1 MSLQYRAIGWNPQKR
16 NYDLVLAFSV
26 AGYLAVFVGLGAW
39 IHPYVTIETLL
50 IRGFGTASFLLLH
63 IILCIGPL
71 CRLDPRFLPLLYNRR
86 HMGVTMFLLA
96 LAHGTFALIQFHGL
110 GNLNPLVSLLTSNL
124 KYNSLP
130 NFPFQQLGLM
140 ALLILFM
147 MAATSHDF
155 WLSNLT
161 PPVWKR
167 LHMGVYLAYG
177 LLVGHVTLGVLQ
189 SETNW
194 ILGWIV
200 GLGLAV
206 VVGLHIAASVRERRI
221 DNLKHVADGEGFV
234 RVCTVTGIPNNRA
247 RVISL
252 GGERIAIFRY
262 DGKISAL
269 SNVCVHQNG
278 PLGEGKIIDGCV
290 TCPWHGYQYLPETGV
305 SPPPFHEKVATFP
318 TRVIDGNV
326 FVHSRPCEPGTTQQ
340 PTLVDKRS
348 ETPDQDEFYIGYEP
362 KAPALLANLLKR
374 VVLGLSAGALAVA
387 VVLVLVQHPFEP
399 SAFEFQIYRNFE
411 GVFQES
417 PLPSLLTKRPGAQE
431 SSHDVSRYLLVAP
444 GKHGVDPELAGFH
457 NKKVRLQGALIY
469 RDGLTMIELLPA
481 SLQLMDAGL
490 GEIKYPNIED
500 LGTYTLK
507 GEIVDS
513 KCFIGVMNPGD
524 GKVHRDCAVRCIS
537 GGIPPGFL
545 VRNQKGEATLL
556 LLQGADGHAI
566 NNEILDRVAEPIEIS
581 GQVIRLG
588 DTLILR
594 SEPGTFRTI
603 SSTRK

>member
-16 NYDLVLAFSV
+16 NYDLVLALTV

-39 IHPYVTIETLL
+39 IHPYATIETLL

-96 LAHGTFALIQFHGL
+96 LAHGTFALIQFHGF
-110 GNLNPLVSLLTSNL
+110 GNLNPLVSLLISNP

-140 ALLILFM
+140 ALILLFL

-155 WLSNLT
+155 WLHNLT
-161 PPVWKR
+161 PRVWKR

-189 SETNW
+189 SETNPV
-194 ILGWIV
+194 LGWIV
-200 GLGLAV
+200 GLGLALV
-206 VVGLHIAASVRERRI
+206 MGLHMAAAFREHRI

-234 RVCTVTGIPNNRA
+234 RVCTLTDIPNNRA
-247 RVISL
+247 KVISL
-252 GGERIAIFRY
+252 RGERIAIFRY

-269 SNVCVHQNG
+269 SNVCAHQNG

-290 TCPWHGYQYLPETGV
+290 TCPWHGYQYLPETGD

-326 FVHSRPCEPGTTQQ
+326 FVHSRPCEPGTARQT
-340 PTLVDKRS
+340 TLVDKRS
-348 ETPDQDEFYIGYEP
+348 ESPDQDEFYIGYEP
-362 KAPALLANLLKR
+362 KVPALLANLLKR
-374 VVLGLSAGALAVA
+374 VVLGLSTGALVLA
-387 VVLVLVQHPFEP
+387 VVLVLAQHPFDP
-399 SAFEFQIYRNFE
+399 SVFEFQIYRNFE
-411 GVFQES
+411 GVFELF
-417 PLPSLLTKRPGAQE
+417 PPSLLIERSGVQVPDNA
-431 SSHDVSRYLLVAP
+431 VSRYILVAP
-444 GKHGVDPELAGFH
+444 GKHGVSRELAGFH
-457 NKKVRLQGALIY
+457 NKKVRLEGALIY
-469 RDGLTMIELLPA
+469 RDGMTMIELLPA
-481 SLQLMDAGL
+481 SLHLMDAGL
-490 GEIKYPNIED
+490 GEIKKPSVED

-513 KCFIGVMNPGD
+513 KCFLGVMNPGN

-545 VRNQKGEATLL
+545 VKNQKGEATLL
-556 LLQGADGHAI
+556 LLQGADGHSI

-581 GQVIRLG
+581 GQVIRLE
-588 DTLILR
+588 DILILR

-603 SSTRK
+603 STTRK

>member
-1 MSLQYRAIGWNPQKR
+1 MSLQYRAIGWNHQKR
-16 NYDLVLAFSV
+16 IYDLVLVCLITGF
-26 AGYLAVFVGLGAW
+26 LAVFVGIGAW
-39 IHPYVTIETLL
+39 IHPYATFETLL
-50 IRGFGTASFLLLH
+50 IRGLGTASFFLLH

-71 CRLDPRFLPLLYNRR
+71 CRLDPRSLPLLYNRR
-86 HMGVTMFLLA
+86 HLGVTMFLLA
-96 LAHGTFALIQFHGL
+96 LAHGMFALIQFHGF
-110 GNLNPLVSLLTSNL
+110 GNLNPLVSLLVSNL
-124 KYNSLP
+124 RYNSLP
-130 NFPFQQLGLM
+130 DFPFQQLGLM
-140 ALLILFM
+140 ALLILFL

-189 SETNW
+189 SETNPV
-194 ILGWIV
+194 LGWIV

-206 VVGLHIAASVRERRI
+206 VLGLHLAAAVRERRI
-221 DNLKHVADGEGFV
+221 DNLKHIADGEGFTK
-234 RVCTVTGIPNNRA
+234 VCTLSGIPNNRA
-247 RVISL
+247 KVISL
-252 GGERIAIFRY
+252 GGERIAVFHY
-262 DGKISAL
+262 DGKVTAL

-290 TCPWHGYQYLPETGV
+290 TCPWHGYQYLPETGA

-326 FVHSRPCEPGTTQQ
+326 FVHPQPNLSGSTQQ
-340 PTLVDKRS
+340 PVLVDLRS
-348 ETPDQDEFYIGYEP
+348 ESHGQDEFYIGYEP
-362 KAPALLANLLKR
+362 KVPARLAVLLR
-374 VVLGLSAGALAVA
+374 RTVFGIGAGALVVA
-387 VVLVLVQHPFEP
+387 LVLVLAQQPFEA

-411 GVFQES
+411 GVFQNF
-417 PLPSLLTKRPGAQE
+417 PTPSLLAERPGVWESAQAF
-431 SSHDVSRYLLVAP
+431 SRYLLVAP
-444 GKHGVDPELAGFH
+444 GKHGVDRKLAEYQG
-457 NKKVRLQGALIY
+457 KKVQLQGALIY

-481 SLQLMDAGL
+481 SLHLVGNVVSEL
-490 GEIKYPNIED
+490 KSPSTED

-507 GEIVDS
+507 GEIIDS
-513 KCFIGVMNPGD
+513 KCYFGVMNPGS

-545 VRNQKGEATLL
+545 VRKQKGEATVL
-556 LLQGADGHAI
+556 LLQGVDGHPVS
-566 NNEILDRVAEPIEIS
+566 NEILDRVAEPIEIR
-581 GQVIRLG
+581 GQVIRSG

-603 SSTRK
+603 SATWE

>member
-16 NYDLVLAFSV
+16 NYDLVLALTV

-39 IHPYVTIETLL
+39 IHPYATIETLL

-96 LAHGTFALIQFHGL
+96 LAHGTFALIQFHGF
-110 GNLNPLVSLLTSNL
+110 GNLNPLVSLLISNP

-140 ALLILFM
+140 ALILLFL

-155 WLSNLT
+155 WLHNLT
-161 PPVWKR
+161 PRVWKR

-189 SETNW
+189 SETNPV
-194 ILGWIV
+194 LGWIV
-200 GLGLAV
+200 GLGLALV
-206 VVGLHIAASVRERRI
+206 MGLHMAAAFREHRI

-234 RVCTVTGIPNNRA
+234 RVCTLTDIPNNRA
-247 RVISL
+247 KVISL
-252 GGERIAIFRY
+252 RGERIAIFRY

-269 SNVCVHQNG
+269 SNVCAHQNG

-290 TCPWHGYQYLPETGV
+290 TCPWHGYQYLPETGD

-326 FVHSRPCEPGTTQQ
+326 FVHSRPCEPGTARQT
-340 PTLVDKRS
+340 TLVDKRS
-348 ETPDQDEFYIGYEP
+348 ESPDQDEFYIGYEP
-362 KAPALLANLLKR
+362 KVPALLANLLKR
-374 VVLGLSAGALAVA
+374 VVLGLSTGALVLA
-387 VVLVLVQHPFEP
+387 VVLVLAQHPFDP
-399 SAFEFQIYRNFE
+399 SVFEFQIYRNFE
-411 GVFQES
+411 GVFELF
-417 PLPSLLTKRPGAQE
+417 PPSLLIERSGVQVPANA
-431 SSHDVSRYLLVAP
+431 VSRYILVAP
-444 GKHGVDPELAGFH
+444 GKHGVSRELAGFH
-457 NKKVRLQGALIY
+457 NKKVRLEGALIY
-469 RDGLTMIELLPA
+469 RDGMTMIELLPA
-481 SLQLMDAGL
+481 SLHLMDAGL
-490 GEIKYPNIED
+490 GEIKKPSVED

-513 KCFIGVMNPGD
+513 KCFLGVMNPGN

-545 VRNQKGEATLL
+545 VKNQKGEATLL
-556 LLQGADGHAI
+556 LLQGADGHSI

-581 GQVIRLG
+581 GQVIRLE
-588 DTLILR
+588 DILILR

-603 SSTRK
+603 STTRK

>member
-1 MSLQYRAIGWNPQKR
+1 MSLQYRAVGWNRQKR
-16 NYDLVLAFSV
+16 NYDLALASTV
-26 AGYLAVFVGLGAW
+26 AGYLTVFVGLGAW
-39 IHPYVTIETLL
+39 IHPYATIETLL

-86 HMGVTMFLLA
+86 HLGVTMFLLA
-96 LAHGTFALIQFHGL
+96 LAHGTFALIQFHGY
-110 GNLNPLVSLLTSNL
+110 GNLNPLVSLLVSNPN
-124 KYNSLP
+124 YNSLP

-140 ALLILFM
+140 ALIILFL

-177 LLVGHVTLGVLQ
+177 LLVGHVTLGILQ
-189 SETNW
+189 SETNP
-194 ILGWIV
+194 ILGWTV
-200 GLGLAV
+200 GLGLALV
-206 VVGLHIAASVRERRI
+206 LGLHLAASTREHRI
-221 DNLKHVADGEGFV
+221 DNLMHVADREGFV
-234 RVCTVTGIPNNRA
+234 KVCAVTGIPNNRA

-252 GGERIAIFRY
+252 GGERIAVFRY

-305 SPPPFHEKVATFP
+305 SPPPFHEKVAKFP

-326 FVHSRPCEPGTTQQ
+326 FVHSRPCEQGKTQQ
-340 PTLVDKRS
+340 PARVDIIS
-348 ETPDQDEFYIGYEP
+348 ETPNEDEFYIGYEP

-374 VVLGLSAGALAVA
+374 VVIGISACVLVLAL
-387 VVLVLVQHPFEP
+387 VLVLVQHPFEP

-411 GVFQES
+411 GVFQQF
-417 PLPSLLTKRPGAQE
+417 PIPSLLADRPGVGE
-431 SSHDVSRYLLVAP
+431 SSHAVSRYLLVAP
-444 GKHGVDPELAGFH
+444 GKHGVDPELADYHG
-457 NKKVRLQGALIY
+457 KIVRLQGALIY

-481 SLQLMDAGL
+481 SLHLTETGSV
-490 GEIKYPNIED
+490 EIKPPNIED
-500 LGTYTLK
+500 LGTYTLR

-513 KCFIGVMNPGD
+513 KCFLGVMNPGS

-545 VRNQKGEATLL
+545 VRNQKGEAIVL
-556 LLQGADGHAI
+556 LLQGADGHPV
-566 NNEILDRVAEPIEIS
+566 NNDILDRVAEPIEIR
-581 GQVIRLG
+581 GQVMRSG

-594 SEPGTFRTI
+594 SEPGSYRPV
-603 SSTRK
+603 STTKE